1 MPVDTHE
8 DIQPAASLEPS
19 NAVETHEDIRPAM
32 GVTSARMTDTPEFKK
47 WFSGSKEIG
56 RAHV

>member
-19 NAVETHEDIRPAM
+19 NVVETHEDIRPAM
-32 GVTSARMTDTPEFKK
+32 GVTAHYEDD
-47 WFSGSKEIG
+47 EIG